1 MPTHSGPDPI
11 PSYPN
16 RSKINYKKRDQ
27 ALNSLCEGGADKGA
41 AFYYARH
48 LFASCTHKLYAPEH
62 PAEPPP
68 RPVCTRSPLCVGCPY
83 PANGFLCWGKDGKC
97 LRSEMRRFNAPDR
110 QVAQE
115 AKEE

>member
-1 MPTHSGPDPI
+1 M
-11 PSYPN
+11 
-16 RSKINYKKRDQ
+16 
-27 ALNSLCEGGADKGA
+27 NSLCEGGADKGA

-83 PANGFLCWGKDGKC
+83 PANGFLCWGRGGKC
-97 LRSEMRRFNAPDR
+97 LRSEMRRLNAPDR
-110 QVAQE
+110 WAEQE
-115 AKEE
+115 DEE